1 MKNRR
6 WSLLQF
12 FGFTVI
18 GVFILS
24 RLLGRPFIDNMT
36 GGDFVSLIGT
46 GLMFGLAIWC
56 LVDYFSGRRSS

>member
-18 GVFILS
+18 GVLNLS
-24 RLLGRPFIDNMT
+24 GLLDRPALANIR
-36 GGDFVSLIGT
+36 GGDIVRLIVT
-46 GLMFGLAIWC
+46 GVMFGLAIWC
-56 LVDYFSGRRSS
+56 LVDYFFGRRSS